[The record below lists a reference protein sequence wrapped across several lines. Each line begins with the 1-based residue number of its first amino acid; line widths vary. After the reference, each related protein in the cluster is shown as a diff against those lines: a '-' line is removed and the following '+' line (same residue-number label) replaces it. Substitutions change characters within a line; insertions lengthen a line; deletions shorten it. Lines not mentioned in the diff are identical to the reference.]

1 MIQRI
6 QSIYLLLLFII
17 NIVGIILNTYVID
30 VFQKAFTTINVLTVD
45 TAFILVGLLS
55 IIISIITIFLFKNR
69 KLQMR
74 LCKLLLFV
82 NFLFI
87 AFIGVFVYHQL
98 NLPGGFNY
106 PEKGIEWIIALIS
119 IVFAVLANRA
129 IKSDD
134 ELVKSAD
141 RFR

>member
-74 LCKLLLFV
+74 LCNLLLIV